1 MDPLAVQAMIAAES
15 AHPWYRARL
24 FFVENALS
32 SFETKDVKIL
42 DFGCGSGA
50 ALDVCKRLGFAQ
62 TLGLDVSDDCV
73 ESTKRRGIRAE
84 KIGLEFPE
92 VKEDF
97 DFVICLDVLEHLQ
110 DDINYL
116 SKLKDMLKENGRIL
130 VSVPAHQFLWS
141 SHDDLNH
148 HFRRYSRKSFMRLVN
163 ESQLKIVEIRYW
175 NSLLF
180 PLFVFSRILSRF
192 SRRSISSEFNVP
204 PKFLSEILFFILRQ
218 EVKHKFFGRLVGLS
232 IVATLSP
239 KEEKRSIY

>member
-1 MDPLAVQAMIAAES
+1 MDPLAVRAMIAAES

-50 ALDVCKRLGFAQ
+50 ALDVCKHLGFVQ

-73 ESTKRRGIRAE
+73 ESTKGRGIRAQ

-97 DFVICLDVLEHLQ
+97 DFIICLDVLEHLK
-110 DDINYL
+110 DDVDYL
-116 SKLKDMLKENGRIL
+116 SKLKNLLRDTGKIL

-148 HFRRYSRKSFMRLVN
+148 HFRRYSRRSFMRLVD
-163 ESQLKIVEIRYW
+163 ETQLKIVDIRYW

-180 PLFVFSRILSRF
+180 PLFMFSRILSRVN
-192 SRRSISSEFNVP
+192 RKSISSEFNLP
-204 PKFLSEILFFILRQ
+204 PKFLSAILFFILRQ

-232 IVATLSP
+232 IVATLTL
-239 KEEKRSIY
+239 KEEKCSIY

>member
-1 MDPLAVQAMIAAES
+1 MNPLAVQAMIAAES

-50 ALDVCKRLGFAQ
+50 ALDVCKHLGFAQ

-97 DFVICLDVLEHLQ
+97 DFIICLDVLEHLQ
-110 DDINYL
+110 DDVNYL
-116 SKLKDMLKENGRIL
+116 SKLKNLLRDNGRLL

-148 HFRRYSRKSFMRLVN
+148 HFRRYSRKSFIRLVN

-180 PLFVFSRILSRF
+180 PLFVFSRILNKISR
-192 SRRSISSEFNVP
+192 SSVSSEFNVP
-204 PKFLSEILFFILRQ
+204 PKFLSEILFFILKQ
-218 EVKHKFFGRLVGLS
+218 EVMHKFFGHLVGLS
-232 IVATLSP
+232 IVATLRP
-239 KEEKRSIY
+239 EKA

>member
-97 DFVICLDVLEHLQ
+97 DFIICLDVLEHLQ
-110 DDINYL
+110 DDVNYL
-116 SKLKDMLKENGRIL
+116 SKLKDMLKDNGSIL

-148 HFRRYSRKSFMRLVN
+148 HFRRYSRKSFMRLVS

-180 PLFVFSRILSRF
+180 PLFVFSRILNRISR
-192 SRRSISSEFNVP
+192 SSASNEFNVP
-204 PKFLSEILFFILRQ
+204 PKFLSEILFFILKQ
-218 EVKHKFFGRLVGLS
+218 EVMHKFFGHLVGLS
-232 IVATLSP
+232 IVATLRA
-239 KEEKRSIY
+239 KKA

>member
-1 MDPLAVQAMIAAES
+1 MMNPLAVQAMIAAES

-50 ALDVCKRLGFAQ
+50 ALDVCKHLGFAQ

-97 DFVICLDVLEHLQ
+97 DFIICLDVLEHLQ
-110 DDINYL
+110 DDVNYL
-116 SKLKDMLKENGRIL
+116 SKLKNLLRDNGRLL

-148 HFRRYSRKSFMRLVN
+148 HFRRYSRKSFIRLVN

-180 PLFVFSRILSRF
+180 PLFVFSRILNKISR
-192 SRRSISSEFNVP
+192 SSVSSEFNVP
-204 PKFLSEILFFILRQ
+204 PKFLSEILFFILKQ
-218 EVKHKFFGRLVGLS
+218 EVMHKFFGHLVGLS
-232 IVATLSP
+232 IVATLRP
-239 KEEKRSIY
+239 EKA